1 MTTPRTISNPMRK
14 NRTITILI
22 TVVLAGLACLFV
34 TKRFN
39 ASPPIEDAASTS
51 IDAATPPDGVDA
63 EAKAITLTE
72 TLQGGGGV
80 PVSPETPDE
89 AVLTEDEVWKER
101 LLELLRND
109 TYSDRELGR
118 QLLKI
123 VEDAQVPDQ
132 IRAHAMANALNFTD
146 DENYGEDIKPLALR
160 TDLPEVVNDA
170 ILEDLINRDRTAILP
185 VAREFAALAQHPL
198 AGAIE
203 AFVKEVEEVETP

>member
-1 MTTPRTISNPMRK
+1 MTAPHKISNPMRK
-14 NRTITILI
+14 NRTITIII
-22 TVVLAGLACLFV
+22 TVVIAGLAYLFV

-39 ASPPIEDAASTS
+39 ASPSIENAASKT

-63 EAKAITLTE
+63 EATAITLTE

-80 PVSPETPDE
+80 PVSPETKDE

-123 VEDAQVPDQ
+123 VEDVQAPDQ
-132 IRAHAMANALNFTD
+132 VRAHAMANALNYTE
-146 DENYGEDIKPLALR
+146 DENYGEDVKPLALR

-185 VAREFAALAQHPL
+185 VAREFAALTQHPL

-203 AFVKEVEEVETP
+203 AFVKEADEVENP